1 MEVGHDKF
9 DELEEEKEF
18 EDDNLDEWGASGR
31 KYRVTDD
38 GVGKAAREFAEIGT
52 HVLSIVDK
60 NLKDISSSAVLQSK
74 KEQKSKNPADRE
86 AEAFSNERS
95 VMYYKMKADYHRYLA
110 EFAPEKNNGGPPTNF
125 PASRRVE
132 IDCALSAY
140 KIALS
145 LAQDTL
151 PAAHHL
157 TILVAHNFSTFYYTM
172 RRSTRMACHVAKAVY
187 ENACERLHELEGAE
201 KAETTRVLQLLR
213 ENISQWT
220 LDIARGNYDSDGED
234 SDVEIDEDLDDVDRM
249 AQTQIEEGGNPLEDG
264 SLLQVTAARVQQK
277 PMGMHGSTNIHHQ
290 LNLQRPIAA
299 SMATLSTQPMP
310 DEPGASEKTGVLG
323 IKTTKPSILKR
334 SKTVPNLLKPEYK
347 VSDEAQVNPRMP
359 DHQIMSYLAGFEG
372 HTTTLDLDP
381 EGKSL
386 VAALHELFHSYLEG
400 SSATPVSGAFSRKGV
415 DIDKLW
421 DEGKTTKGPRL
432 YVRALIRMLKNF
444 EIIPKHMEA
453 GTVENIAAFSA
464 NAANGIRNT
473 EVCLRYYT
481 KYMLKGKRGGKADAG
496 MDEVKTDPGRLIVP
510 EDLSFPE
517 FVDTLGRIGIIV
529 IRCTP
534 GYEQKYGNQSKE
546 IINGFFQDCMRLYDP
561 QVWRK
566 MVQRPWEAVAKEKAA
581 LRPRP
586 GSGKQLVALATEAAG
601 LPVNLNYLSADF
613 HLSLAAGAKIQI
625 KSRYRALRQIFDFYR
640 KVKTLH
646 KVSQLTQGGRGR
658 DVLFSQIATVS
669 EVINPGEMMKF
680 LTDFQVCPNLI
691 PKRKAEE
698 IFLAALSIARRGA
711 RVSKNA
717 VGGHGKDEKK
727 RPVSG
732 GKNQKETKSSEGDDD
747 ELDTDAIF
755 DGSAAGSGMGATFAT
770 FISCIERFA
779 ILADSETQEFSSDQ
793 EKVEQFLLY
802 LELDQSDRWRAK
814 MKVFGAPKRAAL
826 SRSATVSNLGG
837 VVGNAASSGKAFMSQ
852 TYAADRAPPRN
863 NRLLPKLG
871 NVPTGTTK
879 RQGRRGTSANRNRS
893 NTVA

>member
-1 MEVGHDKF
+1 MGRDPNLRGVFPSVSRTGDGKMEVGHDNF
-9 DELEEEKEF
+9 DELEEGREF
-18 EDDNLDEWGASGR
+18 EEGNLDERGASGR
-31 KYRVTDD
+31 GAGVTDN
-38 GVGKAAREFAEIGT
+38 GVGKAVREFADIGT
-52 HVLSIVDK
+52 HVLAIVDK
-60 NLKDISSSAVLQSK
+60 NLKDISTNAVLQPK
-74 KEQKSKNPADRE
+74 KDKKSKNPADRE

-110 EFAPEKNNGGPPTNF
+110 EFAPEKTNDGSSSNF
-125 PASRRVE
+125 PANRRVE

-157 TILVAHNFSTFYYTM
+157 TILVAHNFSTFYSTM
-172 RRSTRMACHVAKAVY
+172 RRSTRMACHVAKTVY
-187 ENACERLHELEGAE
+187 ENACERLHELEGPE

-213 ENISQWT
+213 QNISQWT
-220 LDIARGNYDSDGED
+220 LDIARGDYDSDGED

-249 AQTQIEEGGNPLEDG
+249 AQVKIEESGNPLEDG
-264 SLLQVTAARVQQK
+264 SLLQVTAARMQQK
-277 PMGMHGSTNIHHQ
+277 PMGMHGSTNIHHQRAQGHENLPQ

-299 SMATLSTQPMP
+299 SMATLSTQPVP
-310 DEPGASEKTGVLG
+310 NEPVKSGGTGVLG
-323 IKTTKPSILKR
+323 INTPKPSILKR
-334 SKTVPNLLKPEYK
+334 SKTVPNLLKPEYN
-347 VSDEAQVNPRMP
+347 VSAEAQVRPGMP

-481 KYMLKGKRGGKADAG
+481 KYMLKGKQGGRTNAG
-496 MDEVKTDPGRLIVP
+496 MDGVKTDPGRLIVP

-534 GYEQKYGNQSKE
+534 GYEQTYGNQSKE
-546 IINGFFQDCMRLYDP
+546 IINGFFKDCMKLYDA

-581 LRPRP
+581 SRPRP

-613 HLSLAAGAKIQI
+613 HLSSAAGAKIQI
-625 KSRYRALRQIFDFYR
+625 KARYRALRQIFDFYR
-640 KVKTLH
+640 
-646 KVSQLTQGGRGR
+646 
-658 DVLFSQIATVS
+658 LFLGQ
-669 EVINPGEMMKF
+669 
-680 LTDFQVCPNLI
+680 
-691 PKRKAEE
+691 
-698 IFLAALSIARRGA
+698 
-711 RVSKNA
+711 
-717 VGGHGKDEKK
+717 
-727 RPVSG
+727 
-732 GKNQKETKSSEGDDD
+732 EG
-747 ELDTDAIF
+747 F
-755 DGSAAGSGMGATFAT
+755 
-770 FISCIERFA
+770 
-779 ILADSETQEFSSDQ
+779 
-793 EKVEQFLLY
+793 
-802 LELDQSDRWRAK
+802 
-814 MKVFGAPKRAAL
+814 
-826 SRSATVSNLGG
+826 
-837 VVGNAASSGKAFMSQ
+837 
-852 TYAADRAPPRN
+852 RN
-863 NRLLPKLG
+863 DPE
-871 NVPTGTTK
+871 P
-879 RQGRRGTSANRNRS
+879 
-893 NTVA
+893 